1 MLALWVSITI
11 AVLDQFVKCLVRA
24 RFSLHGGVVVVPGL
38 FDLRYV
44 RNTGAAWGIF
54 ADGTHW
60 LALLS
65 VVVLGL
71 LVRFRHSFLPP
82 GVAGRLVLGLLAG
95 GIVGNLID
103 RVRLNYVV
111 DYLDF
116 YWRGHHFPAF
126 NIADAAICIGVGVY
140 LALHLRTG
148 TVR

>member
-1 MLALWVSITI
+1 MLALLVSIVI
-11 AVLDQFVKCLVRA
+11 ALLDQFVKYLVRA
-24 RFSLHGGVVVVPGL
+24 HFGLHGGMVVIPGL
-38 FDLRYV
+38 FDLCHI

-54 ADGTHW
+54 SNGTLW

-71 LVRFRHSFLPP
+71 LVRFRHRFFPRGIL
-82 GVAGRLVLGLLAG
+82 GQLVLGLLVG

-103 RVRLNYVV
+103 RVRLGYVV

-126 NIADAAICIGVGVY
+126 NIADASICVAVAVY
-140 LALHLRTG
+140 MLLQLRAE